1 MGALRPSGAKRQNS
15 ALLISGSP
23 PSHFFAREGNVCE
36 SPHRYDSDPRR
47 RASGDLFSEVP
58 TCLQQSGDCLADA
71 IFGDWFCVQCATHF
85 GCSPNGRKGGWTEGM
100 ADALGE
106 MFYRAKINPS
116 GADDLQICSPTGP
129 DKENSIAAFVFAVAQ
144 RDPRAFM
151 DTFRNATLTYTGQGT
166 DHAKTVDIF
175 HSFWRDENP
184 SVGFIVDHHPGTW
197 NVSALYNFLINGTTT
212 AVELNENVPL
222 GAPEFQTSPN
232 PVSGSLSI
240 DGRNC
245 PAG

>member
-1 MGALRPSGAKRQNS
+1 
-15 ALLISGSP
+15 
-23 PSHFFAREGNVCE
+23 
-36 SPHRYDSDPRR
+36 
-47 RASGDLFSEVP
+47 
-58 TCLQQSGDCLADA
+58 
-71 IFGDWFCVQCATHF
+71 
-85 GCSPNGRKGGWTEGM
+85 GM
-100 ADALGE
+100 ADAFGE
-106 MFYRAKINPS
+106 MFYRARINPS

-245 PAG
+245 PAGTELALYNVRGQRVRSVRPIVSASGIVQSRLSTDGLATGMYFLRLRSPSGKDLGSSRKIVIVR